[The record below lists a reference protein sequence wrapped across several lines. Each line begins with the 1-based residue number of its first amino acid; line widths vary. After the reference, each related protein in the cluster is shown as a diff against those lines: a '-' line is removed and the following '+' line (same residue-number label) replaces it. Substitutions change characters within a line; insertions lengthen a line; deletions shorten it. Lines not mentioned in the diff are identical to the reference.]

1 MSFNKSDFIFSKG
14 QPKDNS
20 DPGFTLKGHVLRW
33 VSGGVEARRA
43 PRFWQ
48 PLKLSHI
55 PKELH
60 QEFQTK
66 MRSMIDGD
74 TIRRRDLVLAFAK
87 EDLVK
92 ERRKDIFEQQK
103 ANEAVF
109 RGNAL
114 IAGNDHVR
122 TMKDT
127 SLTTERVSADQFS

>member
-20 DPGFTLKGHVLRW
+20 DPGFSLRGHVLRW

-48 PLKLSHI
+48 PLKLSHV
-55 PKELH
+55 PKEI
-60 QEFQTK
+60 QSEFQTK
-66 MRSMIDGD
+66 LRSMIDGD

-92 ERRKDIFEQQK
+92 ERRNDIRDQQQ
-103 ANEAVF
+103 ANEAIF
-109 RGNAL
+109 RGNQR
-114 IAGNDHVR
+114 IAGNDNVR
-122 TMKDT
+122 TMPDT
-127 SLTTERVSADQFS
+127 SLKTERVSADQFS